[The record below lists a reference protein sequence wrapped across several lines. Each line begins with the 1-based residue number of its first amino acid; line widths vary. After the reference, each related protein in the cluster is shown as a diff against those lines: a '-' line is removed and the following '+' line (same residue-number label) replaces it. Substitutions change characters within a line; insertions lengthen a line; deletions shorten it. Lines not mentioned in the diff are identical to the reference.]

1 MESVMAKLL
10 ILEANPAAVAALQ
23 SLQGEGHEISFDSRN
38 ISDVDLNKHKGS
50 ELLSVFVFSKVSRD
64 IIASLPNLRFIVTR
78 SAGFDHIDIEA
89 ASERGIVVSNVP
101 GYGNLPVAEHV
112 FALLLALLRRIVTAD
127 SAVRAARW
135 PSQELQGKLIN
146 GKTFGLI
153 GTGAIGANV
162 AKIARAFGATV
173 IAYDVIKR
181 PELEAAEVLKYVSL
195 DELLEGSNII
205 SLHVPLLKETHH
217 IINES
222 SISKMKDG
230 AILINTS
237 RGAVVDQKALTLAL
251 QSGKLFGAG
260 LDVLEK
266 EPPEPDDPLLKL
278 DNVVL
283 SPHIAWYTDYSENY
297 ILQLTIKNINAYL
310 GGKPQNV
317 VNLQL
322 LKNLGKIST

>member
-1 MESVMAKLL
+1 MAKLL

-23 SLQGEGHEISFDSRN
+23 SLRGEGHEISFDSRI
-38 ISDVDLNKHKGS
+38 ISDVDLSEYKGS
-50 ELLSVFVFSKVSRD
+50 ELLSVFVFSRVSKEV
-64 IIASLPNLRFIVTR
+64 IASLPGLRFIITR
-78 SAGFDHIDIEA
+78 SAGYDHIDLEA

-101 GYGNLPVAEHV
+101 GYGNLCVAEHV
-112 FALLLALLRRIVTAD
+112 FALLLALLRKVVAAD
-127 SAVRAARW
+127 AAVRAARW
-135 PSQELQGKLIN
+135 PSQELQGKLIY

-153 GTGAIGANV
+153 GTGAIGANA
-162 AKIARAFGATV
+162 AKLAKAFGATV

-181 PELEAAEVLKYVSL
+181 PELEATGVLQYASL
-195 DELLEGSNII
+195 DEVLGRSDII

-217 IINES
+217 MINES

-237 RGAVVDQKALTLAL
+237 RGAVVDQNALTLAL
-251 QSGKLFGAG
+251 QSGKLSGAG

-266 EPPEPDDPLLKL
+266 EPPSPADPLLKL

-283 SPHIAWYTDYSENY
+283 SPHTAWNTDYSENY

-310 GGKPQNV
+310 SGKPQNV
-317 VNLQL
+317 VNLQQ
-322 LKNLGKIST
+322 LKNLGKISA